1 MLRDRERVRALL
13 LGNSGHTG
21 FAPDVGHVESDQATI
36 AAMRGR
42 AHARSWERF
51 IAPIARANSRSR
63 QSRTRLGYRTTLSR
77 WACGAF
83 TASAEIIAGVRC
95 GLDERQFEDG
105 AARPDPPVTIGG
117 DWRFDTVVHE
127 HWPLRDQESASPPPF
142 SQTPPEDVARLIQRI
157 GSIFDVT
164 AEHHCLVPLV
174 RWQNI
179 GPERIRD

>member
-1 MLRDRERVRALL
+1 VSHMLVKSALVVEEHGPSLEQRTSAGKARRGIAQPLARDAV
-13 LGNSGHTG
+13 
-21 FAPDVGHVESDQATI
+21 VMV
-36 AAMRGR
+36 AMR
-42 AHARSWERF
+42 ADDLNHAFEHLASGSGL
-51 IAPIARANSRSR
+51 PP
-63 QSRTRLGYRTTLSR
+63 R

-105 AARPDPPVTIGG
+105 AARPDPPVTTGG
-117 DWRFDTVVHE
+117 GWRFDTVVHE

-142 SQTPPEDVARLIQRI
+142 SQTLSEDVARLIQRI